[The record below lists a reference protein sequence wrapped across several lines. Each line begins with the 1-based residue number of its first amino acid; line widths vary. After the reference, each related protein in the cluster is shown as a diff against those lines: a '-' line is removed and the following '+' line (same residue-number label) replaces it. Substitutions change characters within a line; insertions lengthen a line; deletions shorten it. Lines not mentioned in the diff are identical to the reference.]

1 MTLPQELMMERLFK
15 ELNNL
20 IAEQNACIKAQ
31 TESIDRLT
39 AAIRAGGGKQP
50 IEDAHG
56 VIDLARIQPSL
67 VCSTPDVASIA
78 KALDVQ

>member
-39 AAIRAGGGKQP
+39 AVIRAGGGKQP
-50 IEDAHG
+50 IEDEHG
-56 VIDLARIQPSL
+56 VIDLARIQLSL